1 MTNREKYCLIKD
13 DDGHWYLTP
22 FDKKKEAE
30 EILES
35 IANYWG
41 NCEYDF
47 IECPEIPDWLKQID
61 GWHRLTFENP
71 VEE

>member
-1 MTNREKYCLIKD
+1 MTNREKYYLIQD

-22 FDKKKEAE
+22 FDKKGEAE
-30 EILES
+30 KFLEA
-35 IANYWG
+35 IYDYWTNSLDG
-41 NCEYDF
+41 EP
-47 IECPEIPDWLKQID
+47 PEIPDWLKQID